1 MFNKSKTQSSNKSNS
16 VELDDTD
23 LSTDSKL
30 SLDSIV
36 AQKPTIIS
44 EGASF
49 DGNINLAGALHL
61 EGRFKGNIKAG
72 KVTIAKSG
80 NFNGKLEADTLNIF
94 GVAKGEIACSDL
106 TLSDNSDVSGK
117 VAYTTIVI
125 EAGASITGDLI
136 HKA

>member
-1 MFNKSKTQSSNKSNS
+1 MFNKFKTQSSNKIDN

-23 LSTDSKL
+23 LSVDRKL
-30 SLDSIV
+30 PLDSVV

-44 EGASF
+44 EGATF
-49 DGNINLAGALHL
+49 DGNIKLAGALHL
-61 EGRFKGNIKAG
+61 EGKFKGNIKAG

-106 TLSDNSDVSGK
+106 TLSNNSDVSGK
-117 VAYTTIVI
+117 VVYATIVI
-125 EAGASITGDLI
+125 DAGASITGDLI